1 MNFRYFLPTTIDE
14 LTNGATL
21 KSLARWGLADVL
33 RDLTNYPEHVTLH
46 VVTRGPSDQPGVILT
61 PSLADGNP
69 PDAVTYNPHGD
80 EWAPYWPEV
89 GGRRSEIGGTE
100 ASADVW
106 IGWERERPPT
116 PQGLA
121 RREQFG
127 GLEVLD
133 QHQQAWRVPIARS
146 PHAVFG
152 TLPQNFLF
160 DESGNPTGQLK
171 SGFATLWEL
180 SGHVWDYYAWL
191 YSTTQ
196 HREEGAAAPAVS
208 EPPPEHNTPWL
219 IRQAVN
225 VLAINYRVSPWEI
238 NALYAAGRPV
248 LDESFVH
255 GVLMALIQ
263 FALVRDFGKKKPEP
277 PAASAT
283 ASCSAPP
290 SSSSTPGAAAASPA
304 TAPVAP
310 L

>member
-21 KSLARWGLADVL
+21 KSLGPWGLADVL
-33 RDLTNYPEHVTLH
+33 KDVTAYPEHVTLH
-46 VVTRGPSDQPGVILT
+46 VVTRGPSDKPGVILT

-69 PDAVTYNPHGD
+69 PDAVTFNPHQD
-80 EWAPYWPEV
+80 EWAPYW
-89 GGRRSEIGGTE
+89 GGLNSHG
-100 ASADVW
+100 ADVW

-152 TLPQNFLF
+152 TLPQNFIF
-160 DESGNPTGQLK
+160 DEHNEPRGQLK
-171 SGFATLWEL
+171 SGFASLWEL

-191 YSTTQ
+191 YASTLN
-196 HREEGAAAPAVS
+196 REEGDTPPAVS
-208 EPPPEHNTPWL
+208 EPPAEHNTPWL

-238 NALYAAGRPV
+238 NALYAAGRPI
-248 LDESFVH
+248 LDEGFVH
-255 GVLMALIQ
+255 ATLMALIQ
-263 FALVRDFGKKKPEP
+263 FSLVRDFGKKKPAP
-277 PAASAT
+277 PAAKPAG
-283 ASCSAPP
+283 SCSAPP
-290 SSSSTPGAAAASPA
+290 SSISTPGVAADTPD
-304 TAPVAP
+304 TAPVAR

>member
-21 KSLARWGLADVL
+21 KSLAPWGLADVL
-33 RDLTNYPEHVTLH
+33 KDVTAYPEHVTLH
-46 VVTRGPSDQPGVILT
+46 VVTRGPSDRPGVILT

-69 PDAVTYNPHGD
+69 PDSVTYNARDD
-80 EWAPYWPEV
+80 EWAPYWAPGV
-89 GGRRSEIGGTE
+89 DG
-100 ASADVW
+100 AW
-106 IGWERERPPT
+106 IGWERDRPPT

-133 QHQQAWRVPIARS
+133 QHGQAWRVPIARS

-152 TLPQNFLF
+152 TLPQNFTF
-160 DESGNPTGQLK
+160 TEEGQPRGQLK
-171 SGFATLWEL
+171 SGFAQLWEL

-191 YSTTQ
+191 YAT
-196 HREEGAAAPAVS
+196 GAASRAAETSDLTAAAS
-208 EPPPEHNTPWL
+208 EPPPEHDTPWL

-238 NALYAAGRPV
+238 NALYAAGRPI
-248 LDESFVH
+248 LDEQFVH

-277 PAASAT
+277 PPEKTTAT
-283 ASCSAPP
+283 CSAPT
-290 SSSSTPGAAAASPA
+290 SSKSTPGAAEDIPDITPAAPA
-304 TAPVAP
+304 
-310 L
+310 